1 MNQAR
6 KTLGVIA
13 LICLVVTGM
22 WLGLLITTTAMEGPI
37 ASREEALASA
47 ASLGPLHYVTYVN
60 AALITVT
67 ATMLFAGLAVV
78 CWPVNKLWTAMA
90 SGFVPIYGLL
100 NLFAYV
106 SQITIVPRLAA
117 LRPAVDPLLAQ
128 MVQAWPDSMVNVLN
142 NLGYAVLGIPS
153 IIFGVL
159 LPRTERSLRAAG
171 ALLAASGAAS
181 LIGIIGIANGSEV
194 LSLGSIV
201 SGVLFLIALGPMS
214 LAWLRGGGMFG
225 QDG

>member
-1 MNQAR
+1 MSQER
-6 KTLGVIA
+6 KTLGLIA
-13 LICLVVTGM
+13 LISLVVTVI
-22 WLGLLITTTAMEGPI
+22 WLALFVAVTATEGAI
-37 ASREEALASA
+37 ESAEEALASVS
-47 ASLGPLHYVTYVN
+47 SLSLLHYATYVN

-78 CWPVNKLWTAMA
+78 CWSEDRLWTAMA

-117 LRPAVDPLLAQ
+117 LGPAVDPLLAQ
-128 MVQAWPDSMVNVLN
+128 LVQAWPASMVNVLN

-159 LPRTERSLRAAG
+159 LPRTDGSLRAAG
-171 ALLAASGAAS
+171 TLLAASGAAS
-181 LIGIIGIANGSEV
+181 LIGIIGIASASDV
-194 LSLGSIV
+194 LSFGSIV
-201 SGVLFLIALGPMS
+201 SGVLFLGALAPMS
-214 LAWLRGGGMFG
+214 LVWLRGGAETG
-225 QDG
+225 